1 MALVFA
7 INATWRFRI
16 LSLSRTSMTALKVFS
31 YWLRSSSYSS
41 NFPKKDWATS
51 NTTRSFLVAAAPRFK
66 WTLISS
72 WPSRGVRTLRKLMLT
87 TSNITWET
95 VMANTKIIKFL
106 WRWRLMRLFKLTAE
120 NLKRSMV
127 TNGSHL
133 LLLGFWII
141 DLSRYSLLRIR
152 CRVKYRWEMVS
163 FYCLRFH
170 QALAQR

>member
-31 YWLRSSSYSS
+31 YWLRSSSCSS
-41 NFPKKDWATS
+41 NFPKKVWATS

-72 WPSRGVRTLRKLMLT
+72 WPSKDGKTLRKLMLT
-87 TSNITWET
+87 ISNITWGT
-95 VMANTKIIKFL
+95 VMVNTKIIKFL
-106 WRWRLMRLFKLTAE
+106 LRWRPMRHFKLTAE

-127 TNGSHL
+127 TNGNHL
-133 LLLGFWII
+133 LSLGFWII
-141 DLSRYSLLRIR
+141 DQSRYSL
-152 CRVKYRWEMVS
+152 
-163 FYCLRFH
+163 
-170 QALAQR
+170 Q